1 MRGRGDLRSLLGSGL
16 WIERW
21 SCELSVE
28 QINEKR
34 THDDQ
39 EQPTQRAKFP
49 TNLVH
54 LVPPRNAEQERLGFG
69 EE

>member
-1 MRGRGDLRSLLGSGL
+1 MRGRGDLRRLLWSGL

-21 SCELSVE
+21 SWELSVE

-34 THDDQ
+34 TNDDQ
-39 EQPTQRAKFP
+39 EQPTQRADFP

-54 LVPPRNAEQERLGFG
+54 LVLPRNAEEESLGLG
-69 EE
+69 KE

>member
-1 MRGRGDLRSLLGSGL
+1 MRGRGDLRRLLWSGL

-21 SCELSVE
+21 SGELSVE
-28 QINEKR
+28 QIHEKR
-34 THDDQ
+34 TNDDQ

-54 LVPPRNAEQERLGFG
+54 LVLPRNAEEESLGFG

>member
-1 MRGRGDLRSLLGSGL
+1 MRGRGDFRSLLRSGFWL
-16 WIERW
+16 QRW
-21 SCELSVE
+21 SWELSVE

-34 THDDQ
+34 TNDEQ

-54 LVPPRNAEQERLGFG
+54 LVLPRNAE
-69 EE
+69 